1 MTSSSGK
8 KQKLSQ
14 ELSQFR
20 TQLSNMVNEHRD
32 SEANLR
38 RRKWKLE
45 TEVENWI
52 HKYDSDMGERQM
64 DFEEVDSVYTEERK
78 QLVELEERFKVRRT
92 KGEPAIRR
100 RSTELSSQW

>member
-1 MTSSSGK
+1 
-8 KQKLSQ
+8 
-14 ELSQFR
+14 
-20 TQLSNMVNEHRD
+20 MVNEHRD

-52 HKYDSDMGERQM
+52 HKYDSDMGERQT

-92 KGEPAIRR
+92 EGMLGNQRYVAEIQNYHP
-100 RSTELSSQW
+100 SSKNDVVSPSQTTSVTFIPFSN